1 MKILVVDD
9 VDYIRKSV
17 TKVLSDNSFICDSC
31 SNGREALQKLA
42 EKKYD
47 LIVTDIVMP
56 DMDGFE
62 FLDELRN
69 HKSAEVSRT
78 PVLAISGGSKTI
90 DSDTALKSV
99 ESQVNGLLQKPF
111 SKADL
116 LKSIAKVIGNSKRS
130 SMSVG

>member
-17 TKVLSDNSFICDSC
+17 TKVLSDNSFICDS
-31 SNGREALQKLA
+31 SANGSEALQKLD

-47 LIVTDIVMP
+47 LIITDLVMP

-62 FLDELRN
+62 FLDHIRN
-69 HKSAEVSRT
+69 HKNAEISRT

-90 DSDTALKSV
+90 DSETALKSIKDNV
-99 ESQVNGLLQKPF
+99 DGLLQKPF
-111 SKADL
+111 SKSDL
-116 LKSIAKVIGNSKRS
+116 LASITKIIGNTRRASLVRE
-130 SMSVG
+130 